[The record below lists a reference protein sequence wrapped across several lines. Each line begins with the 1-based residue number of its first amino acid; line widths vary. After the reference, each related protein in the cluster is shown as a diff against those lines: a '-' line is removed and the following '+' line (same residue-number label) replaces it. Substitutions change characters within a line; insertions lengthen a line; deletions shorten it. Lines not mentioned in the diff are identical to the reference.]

1 MHLMHVPFVPMH
13 SRDMGRPFDPMNRG
27 GMERGGQPYPP
38 FPGRNGGRVSGGSG
52 LVNGITPT
60 TSYTPGE
67 CYLVY
72 YSDVESLC
80 N

>member
-38 FPGRNGGRVSGGSG
+38 FPGRDGGRVSGGSG
-52 LVNGITPT
+52 LYIAYNVLIL
-60 TSYTPGE
+60 
-67 CYLVY
+67 CIFRVL
-72 YSDVESLC
+72 ESAPIEF
-80 N
+80 